1 MRYCVVGLGA
11 AGAQAVSAIRAQD
24 PDGEIWVF
32 SEEPWPFYFRA
43 SLPQYVMGRLTR
55 EHLWGFPDGYLD
67 RLRVTRVSARVVAV
81 DTEARQV
88 VTDGSGSFPFD
99 RVLLACGTERVPL
112 SCPGADLDGVL
123 SLGRLGDADVM
134 KGYCQERDRVVVVGG
149 GMAGLTLAYIARQ
162 RGMGVTLLVPED
174 SLGAPWLDARGG
186 QLLYRHLVED
196 GVVVHLGEG
205 VARIEGAVGKV
216 VAVRTTAGKGI
227 ACSWVGVGQAG
238 RARTALAGAVTDS
251 GPVKVKASMETQR
264 AGVYAAGDMARVWDA
279 NSRNYR
285 HTTGWQAA
293 SLQGKVAGT
302 NMAGGLEKF
311 RMRHYYLST
320 MLYDLPLTFIGRA
333 DSKGDAEV
341 TSPQGAEGYR
351 RLVFKDGRLIG
362 ATILG
367 DRRHANVIRRV
378 VDMGHDVRGHEL
390 QLLRTDID
398 LNHLLRPSGEY
409 HLY

>member
-1 MRYCVVGLGA
+1 VIGLGA

-24 PDGEIWVF
+24 PDGDIRVF

-55 EHLWGFPDGYLD
+55 EHLWGFPEGHLERLKVD
-67 RLRVTRVSARVVAV
+67 RISARVVAV
-81 DTEARQV
+81 DTEVRQV
-88 VTDGSGSFPFD
+88 VTDGSGNYPFD

-123 SLGRLGDADVM
+123 SLRRLGDADVM
-134 KGYCQERDRVVVVGG
+134 KGYCREQGRVVVVGG
-149 GMAGLTLAYIARQ
+149 GMAGLTIAYIARQ
-162 RGMGVTLLVPED
+162 RGMGVTLLVPEE
-174 SLGAPWLDARGG
+174 SLGAPWLDARGS

-205 VARIEGAVGKV
+205 LANIEGSAGKV
-216 VAVRTTAGKGI
+216 AAVRTTRGKGI
-227 ACSWVGVGQAG
+227 ACSWVGVGQGG
-238 RARTALAGAVTDS
+238 RPRTALAGAVTD
-251 GPVKVKASMETQR
+251 GAPLKVKASMETQS
-264 AGVYAAGDMARVWDA
+264 AGVYAAGDMVQVRDA
-279 NSRNYR
+279 ASGDYC
-285 HTTGWQAA
+285 HTQGWQAA

-302 NMAGGLEKF
+302 NMAGGRDQF
-311 RMRHYYLST
+311 HMRHCYQAS

-333 DSKGDAEV
+333 DAKGDAEV
-341 TSPQGAEGYR
+341 TSPQGVDGYR
-351 RLVFKDGRLIG
+351 RLVFKNGRLIG

-378 VDMGHDVRGHEL
+378 VEMGQDMRGHEL